1 MMKGDQYNT
10 DDLLKP
16 RNMLR
21 LYASG
26 AFPMADVDT
35 GEINWYLPDVRTVIP
50 IDNYHVP
57 RSFRKFMTL
66 TDFTVRFDF
75 DFLPVVRGCANREK
89 TWISD
94 KLIEAYER
102 LKDLGHIH
110 TVETWE
116 NNKLVGGLY
125 GITYKGAFF
134 GESMFSVVPQA
145 SKFAL
150 VKLLEHL
157 KEQGFIMLD
166 VQYITE
172 HLKMFGAQEISF
184 AEYDRLLQ
192 ISYSG
197 KAEF

>member
-1 MMKGDQYNT
+1 MVKGDQFNA

-16 RNMLR
+16 HNMLR

-50 IDNYHVP
+50 LDNYNIP
-57 RSFRKFMTL
+57 RSLKKFISES
-66 TDFTVRFDF
+66 DFEVRIDS
-75 DFLPVVRGCANREK
+75 DFLKVVKGCADRDK

-94 KLIEAYER
+94 RLIKAYQKLKE
-102 LKDLGHIH
+102 LGHVH

-125 GITYKGAFF
+125 GISYKGAFF
-134 GESMFSVVPQA
+134 GESMFSKIPQA

-150 VKLLEHL
+150 VKLIEHL
-157 KEQGFIMLD
+157 NANGFAMLD
-166 VQYITE
+166 VQYMTE
-172 HLKMFGAQEISF
+172 HLRMFGAKEISF
-184 AEYDRLLQ
+184 SEYDRLLH
-192 ISYSG
+192 ISYSRDCT
-197 KAEF
+197 F

>member
-1 MMKGDQYNT
+1 MVKGDQFNP

-16 RNMLR
+16 HNMLR

-50 IDNYHVP
+50 LDNYNIP
-57 RSFRKFMTL
+57 RSLKKFISQS
-66 TDFTVRFDF
+66 DFEVRIDF
-75 DFLPVVRGCANREK
+75 DFQKVVKGCADRDK

-94 KLIEAYER
+94 RLIKAYQKLKE
-102 LKDLGHIH
+102 LGHIH

-116 NNKLVGGLY
+116 KNKLVGGLY

-134 GESMFSVVPQA
+134 GESMFSKVPQA

-150 VKLLEHL
+150 VKLIEHL
-157 KEQGFIMLD
+157 DANGFVMLD
-166 VQYITE
+166 VQYMTE
-172 HLKMFGAQEISF
+172 HLRMFGAKEISF
-184 AEYDRLLQ
+184 AEYDRLLH
-192 ISYSG
+192 ISYSRDC
-197 KAEF
+197 AF